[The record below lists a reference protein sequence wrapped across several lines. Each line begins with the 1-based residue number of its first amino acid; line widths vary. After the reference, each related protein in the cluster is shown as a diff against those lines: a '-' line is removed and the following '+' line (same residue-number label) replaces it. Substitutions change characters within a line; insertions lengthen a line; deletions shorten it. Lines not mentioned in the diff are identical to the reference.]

1 LILFYLV
8 FQVNYMSLAENWNG
22 KGKKNHTVLAN
33 DRSTSAIVHPGEH
46 APQLDERALGERLP
60 RLANVRTRG
69 HLTRQARGQLKFAS
83 SSLQVEVGDQPTALI
98 RVLGFLGFPSVY
110 K

>member
-1 LILFYLV
+1 
-8 FQVNYMSLAENWNG
+8 MSLAGNWNG
-22 KGKKNHTVLAN
+22 KGKKRTALCWRTITALL
-33 DRSTSAIVHPGEH
+33 RSC
-46 APQLDERALGERLP
+46 ALE
-60 RLANVRTRG
+60 NVRQSLTNVSTRG
-69 HLTRQARGQLKFAS
+69 HLTRQARGQLNLAT

>member
-1 LILFYLV
+1 
-8 FQVNYMSLAENWNG
+8 MERARKEPHCAG
-22 KGKKNHTVLAN
+22 E
-33 DRSTSAIVHPGEH
+33 RSQHACDGER
-46 APQLDERALGERLP
+46 APKLDERALGERSP

-69 HLTRQARGQLKFAS
+69 HLTRQARGQLNLAT

-98 RVLGFLGFPSVY
+98 RVLGFLGFSRVY